1 MIIEIS
7 VPDSFC
13 IYTIEISVLFLIVA
27 GEEKQSNFTDCKN
40 SWQGTGWDVGFG
52 TEHRAWSIQRDE
64 RDERSGET
72 GIFSRQLTAGS
83 RRKE

>member
-13 IYTIEISVLFLIVA
+13 IYTIEISVLFLIAA

-40 SWQGTGWDVGFG
+40 SWQARRMRGRMWDMGFRIADLERHSMG
-52 TEHRAWSIQRDE
+52 HRENAS
-64 RDERSGET
+64 
-72 GIFSRQLTAGS
+72 
-83 RRKE
+83 

>member
-13 IYTIEISVLFLIVA
+13 IYTIEISVLFLIAA

-40 SWQGTGWDVGFG
+40 SWQGTGWYIGRL
-52 TEHRAWSIQRDE
+52 E
-64 RDERSGET
+64 
-72 GIFSRQLTAGS
+72 
-83 RRKE
+83 

>member
-13 IYTIEISVLFLIVA
+13 AYAIEISMLFLTVA

-40 SWQGTGWDVGFG
+40 SWQVREWDVRFG
-52 TEHRAWSIQRDE
+52 IGHRE
-64 RDERSGET
+64 N
-72 GIFSRQLTAGS
+72 GS
-83 RRKE
+83 